1 MNRTCRSLAAA
12 VVGLLITTCKDSTGP
27 VAGVLKVNLTT
38 PHSGADGAVML
49 VLASP
54 VAPHSVTPA
63 PGLALWGASVPG
75 VSLRV
80 VLTGTLSSG
89 SILSLQVDDINKVG
103 QYSVTLEQVAA
114 SNGYGLRLPLTG
126 YSATVTK

>member
-1 MNRTCRSLAAA
+1 MNRTYRSLAVAA
-12 VVGLLITTCKDSTGP
+12 VGLLIATCKDSTGP

-49 VLASP
+49 VLSSP
-54 VAPHSVTPA
+54 VAPNSVTPA
-63 PGLALWGASVPG
+63 PGLALWGASATG
-75 VSLRV
+75 VSMRV
-80 VLTGTLSSG
+80 VLTGALSSG

-103 QYSVTLEQVAA
+103 QYSVRLEQVAA
-114 SNGYGLRLPLTG
+114 SSGYRLRLPLTG